1 MESILNEYPEAIT
14 PTTFP
19 WFDYSKYSFSLG
31 LEYKGT
37 CYLSGH
43 SASEYDELSGKMV
56 IKGGM
61 EEQIHTAFSK
71 IEHILSSAGLGIDD
85 IFHIVEYVTNS
96 GIEYYDKV
104 IETRSKILG
113 SGTPAI
119 STILVDELLRPDA
132 LIEIE
137 VTAGRRNP
145 SDSLTREH
153 QIGTSTARG
162 SDDSVFLSTVYPYD
176 DDGILV
182 GLDDPVAQVNQIF
195 VNAQKR
201 LQSIGL
207 SMSNIARTI
216 EMLRPEALAM
226 YKETGRVRKEFLG
239 PVYPAAAGILQSQV
253 APDPNVLI
261 AYDFVASRHQLKAI
275 NPGWSRYNKLTY
287 SPGVRAG
294 NILFLSGQAALDP
307 ESQKAVY
314 TGDIVSQTEYTYRNH
329 LRVVEE
335 AGMRASDVVQTVEFI
350 TKRGLPDYRGTAE
363 IRKKLFSAPYPAST
377 GVICHKL
384 LRPEFDIE
392 IIPLAIDSS
401 EDN

>member
-1 MESILNEYPEAIT
+1 MNEHPEAIT
-14 PTTFP
+14 PATFP

-43 SASEYDELSGKMV
+43 SASEYDDSSGKMV
-56 IKGGM
+56 IRGGM
-61 EEQIHTAFSK
+61 EDQIHTAFSK
-71 IEHILSSAGLGIDD
+71 IEHILAAANLGIDD
-85 IFHIVEYVTNS
+85 IFHIVEYVTNK
-96 GIEYYDKV
+96 GIKYYDDV
-104 IETRSKILG
+104 IATRSTILG
-113 SGTPAI
+113 SQMPAV

-137 VTAGRRNP
+137 VTAGRCNP
-145 SDSLTREH
+145 SDSLTPKH

-162 SDDSVFLSTVYPYD
+162 SDDSVFLSTIYPYD
-176 DDGILV
+176 NDGNLV
-182 GLDDPVAQVNQIF
+182 GLDDPVAQVTQIF
-195 VNAQKR
+195 VNAQEK
-201 LQSIGL
+201 LQSVGL
-207 SMSNIARTI
+207 SMSDVARTI

-226 YKETGRVRKEFLG
+226 YKETGRIRREFLG
-239 PVYPAAAGILQSQV
+239 PIYPAAAGILQSQV

-261 AYDFVASRHQLKAI
+261 AYDFVASRHQLEAI
-275 NPGWSRYNKLTY
+275 NPGWSRYDKLTY

-307 ESQKAVY
+307 ETQKAVH
-314 TGDIVSQTEYTYRNH
+314 TGDIVAQTEYTYRNH

-335 AGMRASDVVQTVEFI
+335 AGMQPSDVVQTVEFI
-350 TKRGLPDYRGTAE
+350 TKRGLPNYRGTAE
-363 IRKKLFSAPYPAST
+363 IRKKLFSTPYPAST